1 MKNKVKKVAKIVY
14 YRFRIIESES
24 FGLEKASKIISP
36 TVNLA
41 LPKPVQ
47 NHVPKC
53 HIHTFKYLQGW

>member
-36 TVNLA
+36 TVNPA
-41 LPKPVQ
+41 LPKPL
-47 NHVPKC
+47 
-53 HIHTFKYLQGW
+53 TLS